1 MQYTQKETL
10 YGEASDDAYCIA
22 MYRRAAMQD
31 DPRARA
37 WMEQRFRATV
47 LGWLQR
53 HPAVEAVCAFHPEEY
68 YVGATFEHLYRM
80 AKQFSLQTCKLHTLL
95 RYMQV
100 CLSAVIGDVLREAK
114 ASSRRAGNTSGDWQA
129 EGEALWQQLQLLLP
143 APREQRLAYLLY
155 VCGLKPGE
163 IRQRFPREFSDL
175 EEIIRLNCLMLER
188 LQQITRMDSFRIAK

>member
-1 MQYTQKETL
+1 MQYTKEGLL

-22 MYRRAAMQD
+22 MYLRAGMQD

-37 WMEQRFRATV
+37 WMEQRFRATI

-53 HPAVEAVCAFHPEEY
+53 HRAVEAVRAFHPEEY
-68 YVGATFEHLYRM
+68 YVRATFEHLYRM
-80 AKQFSLQTCKLHTLL
+80 AKQFSLQECKLHTLL

-100 CLSAVIGDVLREAK
+100 CLSAAVGDVLREAK

-129 EGEALWQQLQLLLP
+129 EGEALWKQLQLLLP
-143 APREQRLAYLLY
+143 DPREQRLAYLLY

-175 EEIIRLNCLMLER
+175 EEINRLSCTILER
-188 LQQITRMDSFRIAK
+188 LQQVTRMNPFRHAK